1 MGIATP
7 PDIAVDVCI
16 DAGGHVDLVLWD
28 DTRTFSQ
35 YVGTTLSGDSFSATG
50 IDLSAL
56 FPAWTTVT
64 VDVTGTVSGD
74 GTQMTVAV
82 TGTAST
88 GYTNATVDANF
99 TIARNDALVCSMP
112 APS

>member
-1 MGIATP
+1 MAAVAP

-28 DTRTFSQ
+28 GTRTFSQ
-35 YVGTTLSGDSFSATG
+35 YIGTTLSGNSFSVTG
-50 IDLSAL
+50 VDLSAL
-56 FPAWTTVT
+56 FPSWTTVT

-82 TGTAST
+82 SGTAST
-88 GYTNATVDANF
+88 TYTNATVDANF
-99 TIARNDALVCSMP
+99 TIARNDALVCSLP
-112 APS
+112 T